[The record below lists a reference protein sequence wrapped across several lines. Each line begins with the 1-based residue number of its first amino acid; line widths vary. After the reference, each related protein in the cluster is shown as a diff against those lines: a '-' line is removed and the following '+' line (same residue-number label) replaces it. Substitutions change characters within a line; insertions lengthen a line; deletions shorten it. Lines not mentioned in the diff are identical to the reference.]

1 MPLSQI
7 RIVHQD
13 DALLVVDKP
22 TLLLSV
28 PGRADDNKDCLVT
41 RLQENGYPEAR
52 IVHRLD
58 WETSGLMVLARD
70 ADSHREL
77 SRQFH
82 DRETEKAYTALCWG
96 LPELDSGRIEL
107 PLRYDPPTKPRHVVD
122 FEHGRHA
129 LTFWRVIERHER
141 WSRVELTPITGRSHQ
156 LRVHMLS
163 IGHPLL
169 GDRLYANP
177 EALAAH
183 ERLCLHA
190 SLLCLTHPQSGERLR
205 FESPAPFRTLPA
217 ASRPAGTPPADFRYP
232 VLPYND
238 QLPLFLAGPAAND
251 LNPVGQYDRL
261 HGLPSGAT
269 MRAELNQGLI
279 DFLKASPTPFHAT
292 ASLARRLEA
301 AGYRRLDERD
311 AWHTET
317 GGRYYVTRN
326 DSSLI
331 AIRLGRRSP
340 LESGFRLVGAHTDS
354 PCLRVKPNPEI
365 ARNGFLQLGVEV
377 YGGALF
383 APWFDRDLSLAGRVT
398 FRANGK
404 LESRLV
410 DFRKAI
416 AVIPNLAIHLN
427 RAANEGWPINAQN
440 ELPPIIAQLA
450 PGEAADFRLLLD
462 EQLLREHGITADVV
476 LDYELSFYDTQSAAV
491 VGLNDE
497 FIAGARLDNLLSC
510 HAGLEALLNA
520 EGDEN
525 CILVCTDHEEVGSC
539 SHCGADGPFLEQV
552 LRRLLPE
559 GDAFSRAIQRSLLVS
574 ADNAHGVHPNYA
586 DRHDANHGPALN
598 GGPVIK
604 INSNQRYATN
614 SETAG
619 FFRHLCQDSEVP
631 VQSFVTRSDMGCGST
646 IGPITA
652 SQVGVRTVDIGLPTF
667 AMHSIRELA
676 GSHDLAHLVK
686 VLGAFYASSEL
697 P

>member
-1 MPLSQI
+1 
-7 RIVHQD
+7 
-13 DALLVVDKP
+13 
-22 TLLLSV
+22 
-28 PGRADDNKDCLVT
+28 
-41 RLQENGYPEAR
+41 
-52 IVHRLD
+52 
-58 WETSGLMVLARD
+58 
-70 ADSHREL
+70 
-77 SRQFH
+77 
-82 DRETEKAYTALCWG
+82 
-96 LPELDSGRIEL
+96 
-107 PLRYDPPTKPRHVVD
+107 
-122 FEHGRHA
+122 
-129 LTFWRVIERHER
+129 
-141 WSRVELTPITGRSHQ
+141 
-156 LRVHMLS
+156 
-163 IGHPLL
+163 
-169 GDRLYANP
+169 
-177 EALAAH
+177 
-183 ERLCLHA
+183 
-190 SLLCLTHPQSGERLR
+190 
-205 FESPAPFRTLPA
+205 
-217 ASRPAGTPPADFRYP
+217 
-232 VLPYND
+232 
-238 QLPLFLAGPAAND
+238 
-251 LNPVGQYDRL
+251 
-261 HGLPSGAT
+261 

-292 ASLARRLEA
+292 ASLARSLQA
-301 AGYRRLDERD
+301 AGFKPLDERES
-311 AWHTET
+311 WITEA

-326 DSSLI
+326 DSSII
-331 AIRLGRRSP
+331 AFQLGSKP
-340 LESGFRLVGAHTDS
+340 LAEQGLRLVGAHTDS

-398 FRANGK
+398 YSRDGRI
-404 LESRLV
+404 ESQLI
-410 DFRKAI
+410 DFKAAI
-416 AVIPNLAIHLN
+416 ATIPNLAIHLN

-440 ELPPIIAQLA
+440 ELPPIIAQIVGQDG
-450 PGEAADFRLLLD
+450 PDFRALLAD
-462 EQLLREHGITADVV
+462 QLGREHGLVADVV
-476 LDYELSFYDTQSAAV
+476 LDFELSFYDTQRAAV
-491 VGLNDE
+491 IGLNDE

-586 DRHDANHGPALN
+586 DKHDANHGPALN

-686 VLGAFYASSEL
+686 VLTAFYSSAEL